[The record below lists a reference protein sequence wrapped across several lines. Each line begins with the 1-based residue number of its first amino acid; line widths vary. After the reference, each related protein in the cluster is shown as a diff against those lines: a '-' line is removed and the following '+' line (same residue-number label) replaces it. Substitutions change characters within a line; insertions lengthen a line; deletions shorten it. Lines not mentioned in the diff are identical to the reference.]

1 MIANNVIK
9 LPEPASAPRGWHG
22 MRARPQRRYS
32 AADWKAWSELGDEAR
47 LVEVI
52 RGSPA
57 WLNDLREGTW
67 VASINGV
74 AFEEFE
80 RSSAAVGDVVE
91 VRAFAD
97 GLGSF
102 TRRLVLVEQPI
113 KGSVG
118 RKTPSRTAPAW
129 THERPVL
136 PGKQVFKDTRAKY
149 LEYAAQHPHVRRH
162 SWLLARL
169 LKMHWHRGI
178 IPRHATIAKTA
189 GVSISTVRLAQACC
203 CHFGFLRVLSG
214 KRVHRNNTYEVCW
227 PAGREMSQP

>member
-1 MIANNVIK
+1 MIADNVIK
-9 LPEPASAPRGWHG
+9 LPQPTISRGWHG
-22 MRARPQRRYS
+22 MRARPQRRYG
-32 AADWKAWSELGDEAR
+32 AADWRTWSELGDSAR
-47 LVEVI
+47 LVDVV
-52 RGSPA
+52 RASPA
-57 WLNDLREGTW
+57 WSGDIRDGAW
-67 VASINGV
+67 IISINSV

-91 VRAFAD
+91 VRAFAE

-102 TRRLVLVEQPI
+102 SRRLVLVEQPA
-113 KGSVG
+113 KGSADRKHRG
-118 RKTPSRTAPAW
+118 RTTPAW
-129 THERPVL
+129 TRERPVL

-149 LEYAAQHPHVRRH
+149 LEFSAQHPHVRRH

-178 IPRHATIAKTA
+178 IPRHATIAKAA

-227 PAGREMSQP
+227 PAGCEMGQP